1 MASPTL
7 NTAGTSRDSFHDSGR
22 GSPETTRLARHSPKP
37 VAWNPLNS
45 GLSFSNRADMTNP
58 TAPVAAPDRYS
69 ASPLPQDTFRTLI
82 ALAIVALTIGGWIY
96 VLAIPVDRFALSAQT
111 KLWWIEQIVGFVLAI
126 ICIGIAM
133 RKRAFLTPA
142 FWLTIYSLVFDVMRW
157 IFEFR
162 EGQLRIPIA
171 MVLYA
176 LFIWRL
182 HLTRRAAA
190 TEARTVAV

>member
-1 MASPTL
+1 
-7 NTAGTSRDSFHDSGR
+7 
-22 GSPETTRLARHSPKP
+22 
-37 VAWNPLNS
+37 
-45 GLSFSNRADMTNP
+45 MTNP

-69 ASPLPQDTFRTLI
+69 ASLLPRDTFRTLI
-82 ALAIVALTIGGWIY
+82 ALAIIALTIGGWIY

-111 KLWWIEQIVGFVLAI
+111 RLWWIEQIVGFVLAI

-182 HLTRRAAA
+182 QLTRRAVA
-190 TEARTVAV
+190 TGERTVAV